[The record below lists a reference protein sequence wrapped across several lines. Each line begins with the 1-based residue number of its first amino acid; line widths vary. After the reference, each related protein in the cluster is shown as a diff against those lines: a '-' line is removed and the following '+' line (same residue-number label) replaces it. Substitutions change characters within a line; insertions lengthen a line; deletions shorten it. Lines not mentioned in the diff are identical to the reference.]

1 MPADENIPPP
11 EQLQFRRAQSIA
23 DPAIRVCIACKQEI
37 AGEYYD
43 ANGNTLCPSCTQ
55 RIRTGQ
61 QSPPPVSMLRA
72 ALFGAGAALGGTLIY
87 AAVGIFLH
95 LEIGLIAILI
105 GYMVGKS
112 VRFASG
118 GGRPQ
123 QILSVALTYFAIT
136 GAFILGILYQ
146 ASKSG
151 LSIDFNHLLVP
162 VLELAIAAPFLAL
175 FQGSNSISAL
185 ISLVIIFFGL
195 RQAWA
200 LTAASKIVI
209 TGPFAS

>member
-1 MPADENIPPP
+1 MPDDNIPPP

-23 DPAIRVCIACKQEI
+23 DPAMRVCIACKQEI
-37 AGEYYD
+37 SGEYYD
-43 ANGNTLCPSCTQ
+43 ANGNILCPSCTQ

-72 ALFGAGAALGGTLIY
+72 ALFGAGAALGGSILY
-87 AAVGIFLH
+87 AAVSAYLKAQFGI
-95 LEIGLIAILI
+95 IAILI
-105 GYMVGKS
+105 GYMVGKA

-136 GAFILGILYQ
+136 GAFILGIVYQ

-151 LSIDFNHLLVP
+151 QSIDFNHALVP
-162 VLELAIAAPFLAL
+162 LLELAVAAPFLAL

-200 LTAASKIVI
+200 LTATSKIVI
-209 TGPFAS
+209 TGPFMQ